1 VTTWVTF
8 VPSFLFVLLGAPYVE
23 RLGRQRAVAGALSAI
38 TAAVVGVVANLSIW
52 FALHV
57 QFARV
62 EEHRSG
68 ALRLLSP
75 DWSTI
80 SVPALAI
87 CAGAL
92 VATLLFKVST
102 GWTLLGGV
110 AAGLMWRLVAGA

>member
-1 VTTWVTF
+1 
-8 VPSFLFVLLGAPYVE
+8 VL
-23 RLGRQRAVAGALSAI
+23 
-38 TAAVVGVVANLSIW
+38 
-52 FALHV
+52 
-57 QFARV
+57 FARV

-102 GWTLLGGV
+102 SRALLGGV
-110 AAGLMWRLVAGA
+110 AAGLIWRILAGG